1 MMNKAASLLL
11 AVLVAYIAFFGSQQ
25 LPAFA
30 HNETI
35 VGDVKIVGGWV
46 DEPPLVGQ
54 LNGIELHITVNSSG
68 EAITN
73 AVGQVEVSVQKGTVT
88 KVLTFL
94 PAEERGVYTADII
107 PTQTGQYA
115 IVFRGTIAGQAID
128 KQIEIEDVG
137 DTRTLEFPPGQGSNP
152 ISEELIEQL
161 QGVIADL
168 NSQVEQAT
176 LASEEAVESARAATL
191 AASELRE
198 SADRA
203 YLFGMV
209 GVGVGVAG
217 VAIGVIALSKRE
229 SKA

>member
-1 MMNKAASLLL
+1 MNKAASLLL

-94 PAEERGVYTADII
+94 PA
-107 PTQTGQYA
+107 
-115 IVFRGTIAGQAID
+115 
-128 KQIEIEDVG
+128 
-137 DTRTLEFPPGQGSNP
+137 
-152 ISEELIEQL
+152 
-161 QGVIADL
+161 
-168 NSQVEQAT
+168 
-176 LASEEAVESARAATL
+176 
-191 AASELRE
+191 
-198 SADRA
+198 
-203 YLFGMV
+203 
-209 GVGVGVAG
+209 
-217 VAIGVIALSKRE
+217 
-229 SKA
+229 

>member
-1 MMNKAASLLL
+1 MKKAASLLL
-11 AVLVAYIAFFGSQQ
+11 AVLAVSIATFGSPQ

-46 DEPPLVGQ
+46 NEPPLVGQ
-54 LNGIELHITVNSSG
+54 FNGIELHITRNSTG
-68 EAITN
+68 EPVTN
-73 AVGQVEVSVQKGTVT
+73 AVGQVEVRVQKGTVSKT
-88 KVLTFL
+88 LTFL
-94 PAEERGVYTADII
+94 PAEERGVYIADII
-107 PTQTGQYA
+107 PTQTGQYSIA
-115 IVFRGTIAGQAID
+115 FRGTIAGQAVD
-128 KQIEIEDVG
+128 TQIEIEDVG
-137 DTRTLEFPPGQGSNP
+137 DTRLTEFPPSQGNNP
-152 ISEELIEQL
+152 IPTDLIEQL

-176 LASEEAVESARAATL
+176 VASEEAVESAQAATQ
-191 AASELRE
+191 AASDLRE

-203 YLFGMV
+203 YLFGMI

-217 VAIGVIALSKRE
+217 IAIGVIALSRKE

>member
-1 MMNKAASLLL
+1 MKKAASLVL
-11 AVLVAYIAFFGSQQ
+11 AVLAVSVAIFGNPQP
-25 LPAFA
+25 PAFA

-46 DEPPLVGQ
+46 DEPPIVGQ
-54 LNGIELHITVNSSG
+54 FNGIELHIARNSDD
-68 EAITN
+68 EPITN
-73 AVGQVEVSVQKGTVT
+73 AVGQVEVRVQKGAVT

-115 IVFRGTIAGQAID
+115 VVFRGTIAGQAVD
-128 KQIEIEDVG
+128 TQIEIEDVG
-137 DTRTLEFPPGQGSNP
+137 DTRPVEFPPSLGSDP
-152 ISEELIEQL
+152 ISQELIEQL

-176 LASEEAVESARAATL
+176 VASEEAVESAREATQ

-217 VAIGVIALSKRE
+217 IAIGVIALSKRE